1 MIMASPGSPIMLGM
15 KVPQQFVIAQ
25 SSDWPMIKFL
35 GVWLAHAMYVLWL
48 RWRGD
53 TRDLWATQAD
63 TWHVM
68 DATHITT
75 TTPGGS
81 TDIPQATL
89 GTVNMGPDTLLTHI
103 AANLYFTLNRKSN
116 LTPGV

>member
-68 DATHITT
+68 DATHIT
-75 TTPGGS
+75 
-81 TDIPQATL
+81 QQQHQEA
-89 GTVNMGPDTLLTHI
+89 LL
-103 AANLYFTLNRKSN
+103 
-116 LTPGV
+116 

>member
-1 MIMASPGSPIMLGM
+1 M
-15 KVPQQFVIAQ
+15 
-25 SSDWPMIKFL
+25 
-35 GVWLAHAMYVLWL
+35 
-48 RWRGD
+48 
-53 TRDLWATQAD
+53 
-63 TWHVM
+63 M